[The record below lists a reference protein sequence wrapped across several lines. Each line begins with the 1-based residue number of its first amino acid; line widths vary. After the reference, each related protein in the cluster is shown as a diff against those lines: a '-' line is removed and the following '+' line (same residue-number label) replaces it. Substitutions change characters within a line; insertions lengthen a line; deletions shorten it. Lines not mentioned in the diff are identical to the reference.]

1 MGNHCDRLIEAGF
14 REVTVIDISE
24 KTIPTLKW
32 WRENAMR
39 FRDSE
44 IKSFSKKDVDNFI
57 LGCEYL
63 EGFFKKGLFGYGV
76 LGAKK

>member
-14 REVTVIDISE
+14 REVMVIDISE

-32 WRENAMR
+32 WRENAIR

-44 IKSFSKKDVDNFI
+44 IRSFSKKDVDNFI
-57 LGCEYL
+57 HGCEYL

-76 LGAKK
+76 LGADK